1 MTFWPSAPVI
11 SLELKNGT
19 MIKEVSVTLIS
30 SCNTGSPEGT
40 HSSRPMFP
48 VPKEK
53 YNMTLAQQ
61 FKGNF

>member
-48 VPKEK
+48 VPKE
-53 YNMTLAQQ
+53 
-61 FKGNF
+61 FS